1 MREFCKKLL
10 IKNWPRKLVA
20 LVSAFFIWLLV
31 NQTITITRT
40 ISDVPVRIVNVPSD
54 KTVVGLL
61 PNGFL
66 NRRISLTITGSQSI
80 VQDLRTGDI
89 EVVINAD
96 GHKESWI
103 ASIDKRNLVSLN
115 QDHDIRKHITEV
127 STNDLFIKLSRLVK
141 EEIPVTIHTPIGDP
155 PPGYQYLDVWPK
167 YLTQT
172 ISGPEEQVRALKENG
187 LELTFHLDR
196 ITEGELDALYN
207 RQGKRDEIIFKVPD
221 TWKKVSIPFH
231 DNALEPLNDPRAELL
246 RIDFLK
252 QELIPLGIELP
263 ITIFFPLKYSQTI
276 NPQTYSLETNS
287 FVQKKNGLK
296 LLTLPLYVRDVSR
309 LFLDVVKDNL
319 LFIVV
324 AMPQNVQDHLDWAVE
339 FIDEKALEEAF
350 LDASLKQ
357 AEEQWEG
364 ENLSKYS
371 EQTIRSRFRNYLR
384 KLVFFTEDGKP
395 LNLTVQLTANTIT
408 IEQANG
414 QGNLSADAR
423 HDKLWRLPVS
433 LVDEKH

>member
-1 MREFCKKLL
+1 MKELLKRLL

-20 LVSAFFIWLLV
+20 LVSAMFIWLLV
-31 NQTITITRT
+31 SQTVTMTRT
-40 ISDVPVRIVNVPSD
+40 ISDVPVHIINLPSD

-66 NRRISLTITGSQSI
+66 NRRISLTVTGSKSA
-80 VQDLRTGDI
+80 VQDLRPGDI

-115 QDHDIRKHITEV
+115 QDHNIRKHITDV
-127 STNDLFIKLSRLVK
+127 STNDLFIKLSRLLTDEV
-141 EEIPVTIHTPIGDP
+141 PVIIHNPVGDP
-155 PPGYQYLDVWPK
+155 PKGYHYLDVWPK
-167 YLTQT
+167 YLTQKV
-172 ISGPEEQVRALKENG
+172 SGPEEQVRALKEKG
-187 LELTFHLDR
+187 LDLTFHLDR
-196 ITEGELDALYN
+196 ITETELDTLYN
-207 RQGKRDEIIFKVPD
+207 QQGKRDEIIFKVPE

-252 QELIPLGIELP
+252 QELIPLSSELP
-263 ITIFFPLKYSQTI
+263 ITIFFPLKYSNTI
-276 NPQTYSLETNS
+276 NPQTYSLETS
-287 FVQKKNGLK
+287 TIVQKKNGLK
-296 LLTLPLYVRDVSR
+296 RLVVPLYVRDVSR
-309 LFLDVVKDNL
+309 LFLEVVKNNL
-319 LFIVV
+319 LFVIV
-324 AMPQNVQDHLDWAVE
+324 AAPQNTQESLDWAVE

-364 ENLSKYS
+364 ESLSKYS
-371 EQTIRSRFRNYLR
+371 EQTIRSRFRNYMR

-395 LNLTVQLTANTIT
+395 LNLRAQFNANTIT
-408 IEQANG
+408 LEQVHAQEAVNFE
-414 QGNLSADAR
+414 NNR
-423 HDKLWRLPVS
+423 HDKFWRLV
-433 LVDEKH
+433 ENR